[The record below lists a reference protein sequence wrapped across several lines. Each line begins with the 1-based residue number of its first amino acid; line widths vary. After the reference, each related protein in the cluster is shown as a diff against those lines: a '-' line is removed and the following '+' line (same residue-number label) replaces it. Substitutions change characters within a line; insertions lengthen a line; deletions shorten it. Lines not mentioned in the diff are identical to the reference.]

1 MLFCQGQKQILE
13 LAQLQLFLGLVGLPS
28 LTEGQ
33 RCLNGKRQSL
43 RLLRVLLCLN
53 EDLLDFG
60 NDIIFGR
67 ALANFFLLEQ
77 LLAAKNMCL
86 EDHRLICLVAAATFQ
101 LCRLLK
107 GIFDLLQY
115 RVALLQVTDSLLEL
129 IVQGLTDFGLWVRI
143 LSIRE
148 VRALIRPICVFIP
161 WLLLTRLF
169 LYLGER
175 LLILFNQ
182 LLVLLLLHQ
191 QLLIQQLLRLLG
203 LSELFDEFWD
213 LALAHRKTIV
223 FHSSRF
229 QPQLLILDLKLLHVL
244 LES

>member
-1 MLFCQGQKQILE
+1 MLLCQGQKQILE
-13 LAQLQLFLGLVGLPS
+13 LAQFQLFLGLVGLPS

-33 RCLNGKRQSL
+33 RCLNGKHQSL

-53 EDLLDFG
+53 ENLLDFG
-60 NDIIFGR
+60 IFGR
-67 ALANFFLLEQ
+67 ALASFFLLEQ

-101 LCRLLK
+101 LRRLLK

-129 IVQGLTDFGLWVRI
+129 IVQALTDFGLWVRI

-148 VRALIRPICVFIP
+148 VRALIRPTCVFIP

-191 QLLIQQLLRLLG
+191 QLLIEQLFRLLC

-213 LALAHRKTIV
+213 LALAHRKTVV
-223 FHSSRF
+223 FHTSRF